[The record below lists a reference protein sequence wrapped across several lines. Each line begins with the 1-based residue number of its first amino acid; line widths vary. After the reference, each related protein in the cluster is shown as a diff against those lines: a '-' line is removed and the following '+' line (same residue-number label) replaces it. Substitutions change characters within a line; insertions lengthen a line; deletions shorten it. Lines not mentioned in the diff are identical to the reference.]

1 MGRVLPNEP
10 ERVWGFAWA
19 PEETKASL
27 EEARTFLERARRSRE
42 NRRLI
47 CLSLS
52 LQRPA
57 TSDCW
62 DAMATGYLETFHSLN
77 SADEHAFSAI
87 LFA

>member
-19 PEETKASL
+19 PEETKAGL
-27 EEARTFLERARRSRE
+27 EEVRTFLERARRSRK

-62 DAMATGYLETFHSLN
+62 DAMATGYLETFPSLN
-77 SADEHAFSAI
+77 SADEYAFSAI
-87 LFA
+87 LLA